1 LLADAK
7 EEDLLTELD
16 PERAHDLLNKINSS
30 TLGRLLNRLAAKT
43 TSSGELEPLLYEAL
57 EQRNRLSHSFYRR
70 HNFRKNS
77 DAGRTIM
84 LNDLQLIQDSIMNA
98 YKAIM
103 LLSGIDLDSA
113 VPTLAPTR
121 AHLATQGC

>member
-1 LLADAK
+1 MLADAK